1 MPIGVDANNVSPQA
15 ATKLYHTHITAMDN
29 HFANIVLHLQR
40 VGTGSIRQ
48 SVQNGQFLCCLAQNA
63 LDLFLA
69 SHADPPANAAQTAS
83 SLRSV
88 HATSLRRR
96 PLLQHPTSLPD
107 RQPRLRRFV
116 MNRSKTR
123 CAFARLFPARRN
135 AGRRSARRTSAR
147 SSRFAVMR
155 LHTI

>member
-1 MPIGVDANNVSPQA
+1 MIFP
-15 ATKLYHTHITAMDN
+15 LYWFCWLTGERFN

-48 SVQNGQFLCCLAQNA
+48 SVQNGQFLCCLAENA
-63 LDLFLA
+63 SDLFVA
-69 SHADPPANAAQTAS
+69 SHADPPANAGQTAS

-88 HATSLRRR
+88 HATSLWRR

-116 MNRSKTR
+116 MSGS
-123 CAFARLFPARRN
+123 FAAPAEKLERPQC
-135 AGRRSARRTSAR
+135 SADPPVDR
-147 SSRFAVMR
+147 AVSGKDDSEDD
-155 LHTI
+155 